1 MAVTQKVTLYNNKF
15 TVPPVI
21 NAVQNDTDRQVEAY
35 FGDFTLQVG
44 MTGKLSFI
52 RPDGTH
58 YEVSATLNTGANT
71 ATAELDQAL
80 TQAGVTQARIP
91 VMSDRPSRSSSRFS
105 RMLPEHSHH
114 RRA

>member
-44 MTGKLSFI
+44 MTGK
-52 RPDGTH
+52 
-58 YEVSATLNTGANT
+58 EVCDILN
-71 ATAELDQAL
+71 
-80 TQAGVTQARIP
+80 
-91 VMSDRPSRSSSRFS
+91 
-105 RMLPEHSHH
+105 
-114 RRA
+114 